1 MDFLLFMS
9 TWNNKISPFHWYG
22 KNERK
27 NRTDPDTAPLRN
39 DTPVVRQH
47 TD

>member
-22 KNERK
+22 KNDGKAGQYPYTR
-27 NRTDPDTAPLRN
+27 P
-39 DTPVVRQH
+39 
-47 TD
+47 